1 MGYLGASVLTAV
13 KHFWYLHNDVNY
25 CSVRALAK
33 CPVSCERS
41 HCWHCLCSPIRRS
54 KLRLDDIAAA
64 EKLTFWGNTDLWN
77 KRDNQNAMGRWTP
90 WLCDWVWNWLFSS
103 CVRTS
108 SEWLWTS
115 AYIWAD
121 GGGNAMCRGADLWFC
136 SVINQ
141 LIVFISFFFSLC
153 TANKRTPGGPLL
165 HHLHWLR
172 SVHLLL
178 DDHAGH
184 IRYIVVSNF
193 NLIPA
198 EQLSCRKPSSAFQAT
213 G

>member
-141 LIVFISFFFSLC
+141 LIVFISFFFLC
-153 TANKRTPGGPLL
+153 VQLTREHQVALSSIT
-165 HHLHWLR
+165 
-172 SVHLLL
+172 
-178 DDHAGH
+178 
-184 IRYIVVSNF
+184 YIGC
-193 NLIPA
+193 A
-198 EQLSCRKPSSAFQAT
+198 LSIFCLTITLVTFAILSWVILT
-213 G
+213 